1 MKLNIRKY
9 YSVPDEAETLMKEIP
24 ATKAFYEMLQNEL
37 GCELKDIVTLDVFP
51 SWAAIDEEGWDVK
64 SFFPPH
70 YIPSCKVLHENYCVD
85 GFTFGGIERV
95 VTGGVTFIAQYNAS
109 PVGLFANRNK
119 IESL

>member
-9 YSVPDEAETLMKEIP
+9 YSVLNEAETLMKEIP

-51 SWAAIDEEGWDVK
+51 HWAAIDEEGWDVK

-70 YIPSCKVLHENYCVD
+70 YIP
-85 GFTFGGIERV
+85 
-95 VTGGVTFIAQYNAS
+95 
-109 PVGLFANRNK
+109 
-119 IESL
+119 